1 MLILFFLLT
10 ALAVAAIVATIRS
23 IRRDGYGR
31 RAPQKTDEYGALVR
45 WR

>member
-1 MLILFFLLT
+1 MFILLFLLT

-23 IRRDGYGR
+23 VRRDGYGW
-31 RAPQKTDEYGALVR
+31 RAPRKTDEYGAVVR